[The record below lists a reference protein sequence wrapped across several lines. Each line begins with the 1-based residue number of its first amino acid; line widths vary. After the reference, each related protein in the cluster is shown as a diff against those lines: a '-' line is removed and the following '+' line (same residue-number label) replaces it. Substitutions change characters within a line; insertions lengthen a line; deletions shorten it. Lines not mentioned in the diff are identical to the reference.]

1 MQIRN
6 LQSFILEKN
15 TMSENR
21 EMILLNEALDIVEQK
36 LADISLPIETVPVRQ
51 AYGRIIVEDQTA
63 RLDLPAFSKS
73 AMDGY
78 AILDGDKHQE
88 YRLIETVP
96 AGKTP
101 SKRLEPGTAIKVMT
115 GAPVPEGAGQVIM
128 VEQTREADGKV
139 SIVSHSEETHI
150 CRKGEDIKRGDLVLK
165 ARALLGPLEI
175 ANLISVGITE
185 IKVAKT
191 VRIAILSTGN
201 EIVDSPENIIP
212 GKIMNSNGPMLEALC
227 RKHSLDV
234 TVNTIV
240 KDDKDATVSAIGTA
254 LNDSDIVVLSGGVSV
269 GDFDYVAEAIK
280 LSGLDLHFNRLAVKP
295 GKPMTFAS
303 SGGKAAFGLPGNPV
317 AVFLMFHLF
326 VLYAARLI
334 EGIKTKARYVTLPL
348 AGDFHRRKAER
359 MAFLPCHLKPDGSLL
374 PVEYHGTAHLLALMD
389 CDGFFTVPIG
399 ETYIHAGQEVSFL
412 SIKDGFQ

>member
-1 MQIRN
+1 M
-6 LQSFILEKN
+6 SDKGEK
-15 TMSENR
+15 
-21 EMILLNEALDIVEQK
+21 ILLAEALSIVEQK
-36 LADISLPIETVPVRQ
+36 LADITLPIETIPVRQ
-51 AYGRIIVEDQTA
+51 AYGRIIVEDQKA
-63 RLDLPAFSKS
+63 CFDLPVFNKS

-78 AILDGDKHQE
+78 AVLAGDHRQK
-88 YRLIETVP
+88 YRLIEIVP

-101 SKRLEPGTAIKVMT
+101 TQKLEPGTAIKVMT
-115 GAPVPEGAGQVIM
+115 GAPVPEGTGQVIM

-139 SIVSHSEETHI
+139 SIISHSEETHI
-150 CRKGEDIKRGDLVLK
+150 CRKGEDINRGDLALK
-165 ARALLGPLEI
+165 APAVLGPLEI
-175 ANLISVGITE
+175 ASLISVGITE

-227 RKHSLDV
+227 QRYSLEV
-234 TVNTIV
+234 TINTIV
-240 KDDKDATVSAIGTA
+240 KDDRDATVSAIRTA
-254 LNDSDIVVLSGGVSV
+254 LDNSDIVVLSGGVSV
-269 GDFDYVAEAIK
+269 GDYDYVAEAIS
-280 LSGLDLHFNRLAVKP
+280 LAGLNVHFNRVAVKP

-303 SGGKAAFGLPGNPV
+303 AGKKAIFGLPGNPV

-334 EGIKTKARYVTLPL
+334 AGVKNRARYFSLPL
-348 AGDFHRRKAER
+348 ASDFHRRKAER
-359 MAFLPCHLKPDGSLL
+359 MAFLPCQLKPDASLI

-399 ETYIHAGQEVSFL
+399 ETDIYAGQEVSFL
-412 SIKDGFQ
+412 SIKDSFQ